1 MEGSSMNLKTKI
13 LIGILVIGIVLIGG
27 WRVSGARGVT
37 ITTDKTE
44 YKQGESVKITLKNDL
59 KKSIFSHI
67 GSGTPVFCI
76 EYVER
81 KTPAGNWEELFAQCQ
96 YPHCIY
102 DIDAPGEI
110 KPGQSKTLEWKPLI
124 YIDGTLKR
132 IQAGSGI
139 YRLISLY
146 QIRGGPSSE
155 NWEWKT
161 TKSNEF
167 TIK

>member
-1 MEGSSMNLKTKI
+1 MNLKTKI
-13 LIGILVIGIVLIGG
+13 LIGILVTGVVLIGG
-27 WRVSGARGVT
+27 WWVSGARGVT

-44 YKQGESVKITLKNDL
+44 YKQGESVKITLKNNL

-67 GSGTPVFCI
+67 GSGTPDFCI
-76 EYVER
+76 EYIER
-81 KTPAGNWEELFAQCQ
+81 KAPAGNWESLFAQPQ
-96 YPHCIY
+96 PPHYIF
-102 DIDAPGEI
+102 DIDTPAEI
-110 KPGQSKTLEWKPLI
+110 KPGQAEIFEWRPLI

-146 QIRGGPSSE
+146 QIKGRSAE
-155 NWEWKT
+155 NREWKT
-161 TKSNEF
+161 TKSNKF